1 MPTPPSIDLD
11 SFRDATSA
19 AVKALAGTADI
30 TITFATAETID
41 RPSPITGGASPTKK
55 TTSSN
60 GAKSSNNPRT
70 ARLPAPSQHLSP
82 DERALIRGAADAKAL
97 RLKYSDPKIQA
108 ATKPTDPHAQM
119 AFDALEQA
127 RVEALGAHDMAGVA
141 ANLHAALN
149 ARAQAA
155 HTSGFDR
162 VDPTKL
168 AEALYTLA
176 RITLTGEEPP
186 PASAA
191 LIKTWGP
198 HIAAKLGPGGLDRLK
213 NVMADQTA
221 FADAVRR
228 VLVDLDVMPNDDTE
242 PAPST
247 GNGDGDANDAPDP
260 PTPKPDQRRDDKQ
273 ELLKGDE
280 ANDLSDDS
288 STQDGFVATEEQITE
303 TDAGDNSDMHDG
315 DGSADAPSGPRAAQ
329 LSGLT
334 EHIPYNVFTTEF
346 DEIVEARDLADVEEL
361 SRLRAMLDAQGAG
374 ISGVVAKLANRL
386 QRLLQARQERAWDFD
401 MDEGYLDAARLARM
415 IANPTLLPSFKTERD
430 APFRDTIVTLL
441 IDNSGSM
448 RGRPI
453 ATAALTADLI
463 ARTLERCGVHTE
475 VLGFTT
481 RGWKGGKARE
491 KWQAAGRPDNPG
503 RLNDL
508 RHIIYK
514 SADTPWRRARL
525 NLGLMLKEGLL
536 KENIDGEALVWAF
549 NRLVTRREDRKVM
562 IVISDGAPVD
572 DSTLSTNPSNILER
586 DLMNVVHWIENHA
599 RIELSAIGI
608 GHDVSRY
615 YARSMVIT
623 SVDTLAE
630 ALVQHL
636 ASLFQEGQ

>member
-1 MPTPPSIDLD
+1 
-11 SFRDATSA
+11 
-19 AVKALAGTADI
+19 
-30 TITFATAETID
+30 
-41 RPSPITGGASPTKK
+41 
-55 TTSSN
+55 
-60 GAKSSNNPRT
+60 
-70 ARLPAPSQHLSP
+70 
-82 DERALIRGAADAKAL
+82 
-97 RLKYSDPKIQA
+97 
-108 ATKPTDPHAQM
+108 
-119 AFDALEQA
+119 
-127 RVEALGAHDMAGVA
+127 
-141 ANLHAALN
+141 
-149 ARAQAA
+149 
-155 HTSGFDR
+155 
-162 VDPTKL
+162 
-168 AEALYTLA
+168 
-176 RITLTGEEPP
+176 
-186 PASAA
+186 
-191 LIKTWGP
+191 
-198 HIAAKLGPGGLDRLK
+198 
-213 NVMADQTA
+213 
-221 FADAVRR
+221 
-228 VLVDLDVMPNDDTE
+228 
-242 PAPST
+242 
-247 GNGDGDANDAPDP
+247 
-260 PTPKPDQRRDDKQ
+260 
-273 ELLKGDE
+273 
-280 ANDLSDDS
+280 
-288 STQDGFVATEEQITE
+288 
-303 TDAGDNSDMHDG
+303 
-315 DGSADAPSGPRAAQ
+315 
-329 LSGLT
+329 
-334 EHIPYNVFTTEF
+334 
-346 DEIVEARDLADVEEL
+346 
-361 SRLRAMLDAQGAG
+361 
-374 ISGVVAKLANRL
+374 
-386 QRLLQARQERAWDFD
+386 